1 MAQHYKI
8 ENWKDQ
14 KWYSKLMKRVK
25 WILKYS
31 SGNASS
37 DVFEK
42 YLNRVKILPS
52 DYCTNPLGEKE
63 GNLALSYKTKL
74 NDSLD
79 NDNKDLRLCDC
90 NIEIHSKSRGMTQN
104 KLIQVYIVA

>member
-31 SGNASS
+31 SGNKSYYGG
-37 DVFEK
+37 DY
-42 YLNRVKILPS
+42 YLKRLSILPKE
-52 DYCTNPLGEKE
+52 YCTNPFGEPE

-79 NDNKDLRLCDC
+79 SDNKDLRLCDC

-104 KLIQVYIVA
+104 KLIQVYIVV

>member
-31 SGNASS
+31 SGNRSYYGC
-37 DVFEK
+37 DY
-42 YLNRVKILPS
+42 YLKRLSILPKE
-52 DYCTNPLGEKE
+52 YCTNPFGEPE
-63 GNLALSYKTKL
+63 GNLALSYTTKL

-79 NDNKDLRLCDC
+79 SDNKDLPLSFC

-104 KLIQVYIVA
+104 KLIQVYIVV

>member
-31 SGNASS
+31 SGNKSYYGR
-37 DVFEK
+37 DY
-42 YLNRVKILPS
+42 YLKRLSILPKE
-52 DYCTNPLGEKE
+52 YCTNPFGEPE

-79 NDNKDLRLCDC
+79 SDNKDLRLCDC

-104 KLIQVYIVA
+104 KLIQVYIVV